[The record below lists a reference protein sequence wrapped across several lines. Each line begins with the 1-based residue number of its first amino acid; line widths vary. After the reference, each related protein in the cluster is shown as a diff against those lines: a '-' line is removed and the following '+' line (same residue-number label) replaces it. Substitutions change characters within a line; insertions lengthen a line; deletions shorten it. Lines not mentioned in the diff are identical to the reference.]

1 MQQSDEDLLN
11 RFKSIPENDL
21 NNVISKGLKPE
32 AFEDA
37 TRLNAHK
44 LNESWTDF
52 KSFLHSVLKW
62 SIVII
67 SILFFVILIRFLI
80 DVITSQEE
88 TKVLLKEI
96 WNAVL
101 ISGATLFI
109 QHAVRKNN

>member
-1 MQQSDEDLLN
+1 MQPSDENLLN

-21 NNVISKGLKPE
+21 DKVISKGLKPE

-37 TRLNAHK
+37 TRFNAHK

-52 KSFLHSVLKW
+52 KSFLHTVLKW
-62 SIVII
+62 SIVTLAF
-67 SILFFVILIRFLI
+67 LFFVILIRYLI
-80 DVITSQEE
+80 DVITSEQE
-88 TKVLLKEI
+88 TKLLLKEI

-109 QHAVRKNN
+109 QHAVSKKQ

>member
-1 MQQSDEDLLN
+1 MQPSDDDLLN

-21 NNVISKGLKPE
+21 DNVISKGLKPE

-37 TRLNAHK
+37 ARFNAHR
-44 LNESWTDF
+44 LNESWIDL
-52 KSFLHSVLKW
+52 KSFLHGVLKW
-62 SIVII
+62 SIVTLAF
-67 SILFFVILIRFLI
+67 LFFIILIRFLI

-88 TKVLLKEI
+88 TKLLLKEI

-109 QHAVRKNN
+109 QQAIRKNN